1 MCGCYMAPAHTQ
13 QVPVPCVGYFAYDAM
28 QPCLSCAGSPL
39 SSHTDGSGGIDDD
52 NNAHLCISGE
62 NDQTCNG
69 ESGPM
74 VGGEKELTPEM
85 QREHQRRVQA
95 YGSAAFPAGIFQ
107 YTLTLTPT
115 LILTLPLTLTQNP
128 LGTRSKMFGT
138 DVVNFA
144 QTGADSIIGGDLSQH
159 VPYHER
165 PPVGRVRVP
174 RGNS

>member
-1 MCGCYMAPAHTQ
+1 MAPAHTQ
-13 QVPVPCVGYFAYDAM
+13 QVPVPCVEYFAYDAM
-28 QPCLSCAGSPL
+28 QPCLSCAGIPL

-95 YGSAAFPAGIFQ
+95 YGSAVFPAGIFNI
-107 YTLTLTPT
+107 P
-115 LILTLPLTLTQNP
+115 
-128 LGTRSKMFGT
+128 
-138 DVVNFA
+138 
-144 QTGADSIIGGDLSQH
+144 
-159 VPYHER
+159 
-165 PPVGRVRVP
+165 
-174 RGNS
+174 

>member
-1 MCGCYMAPAHTQ
+1 
-13 QVPVPCVGYFAYDAM
+13 
-28 QPCLSCAGSPL
+28 
-39 SSHTDGSGGIDDD
+39 
-52 NNAHLCISGE
+52 
-62 NDQTCNG
+62 
-69 ESGPM
+69 M

-144 QTGADSIIGGDLSQH
+144 QTGADNIIGGDLSQH